1 MVDEFLEE
9 NGVDDSFPNIQV
21 ARKEH
26 KVQAPMNLKSYLG
39 PSNYLQE
46 SQDSQ
51 ESQPRPYQEQQ
62 ARPH

>member
-21 ARKEH
+21 ERKEH
-26 KVQAPMNLKSYLG
+26 KVQAPMNFKSYLC

-51 ESQPRPYQEQQ
+51 ESQPRPY
-62 ARPH
+62 